1 MQDLNT
7 TEEQCLEQITSRDP
21 ASELEFAQHI
31 CQVLDKSLERDGITG
46 INLVQG
52 GGARIVG
59 CKLREFYSIRT
70 VDAMEW
76 ILRCGAGDTAFEQEI
91 EDEIPILCKY
101 YNEFIGPDNWSEQD
115 HTMMTMLNKYDKVK
129 AGGYGNFA
137 RFITS
142 ATPAVPLLSPQEQP

>member
-1 MQDLNT
+1 MQEDTLS
-7 TEEQCLEQITSRDP
+7 EQD
-21 ASELEFAQHI
+21 FAQHI
-31 CQVLDKSLERDGITG
+31 CRVLDRSLERDGING
-46 INLVQG
+46 INLAQG

-59 CKLREFYSIRT
+59 YKLREFYWLRT

-76 ILRCGAGDTAFEQEI
+76 ILHCCMGDTPFIQEI

-101 YNEFIGPDNWSEQD
+101 YNEFIGPDNWSDQD
-115 HTMMTMLNKYDKVK
+115 HTMMKVLNKYDKFK

-142 ATPAVPLLSPQEQP
+142 ATPAVPPLSPQ